1 MRNSIA
7 ILLHHDAISGTSA
20 NWVAGDYMRI
30 ANEGSQRLLEISKE
44 LVDKLGKVTVEDKSV
59 DLSKLS

>member
-1 MRNSIA
+1 
-7 ILLHHDAISGTSA
+7 
-20 NWVAGDYMRI
+20 MRI

-59 DLSKLS
+59 DLSKLSQKFVSTDLNT